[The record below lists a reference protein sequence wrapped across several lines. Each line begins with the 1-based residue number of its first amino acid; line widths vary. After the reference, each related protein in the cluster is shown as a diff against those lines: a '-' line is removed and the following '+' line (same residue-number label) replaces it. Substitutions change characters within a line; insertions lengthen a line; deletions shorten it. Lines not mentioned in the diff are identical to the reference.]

1 MPDAV
6 FFDLDGTLIDTAPD
20 FYTVL
25 NATLAEA
32 GRDPVSFNAVREQ
45 VSNGARAMIGLGFGL
60 QPGDPHFD
68 HWLNRF
74 LDRYVEHLTV
84 DTVLFPGMDTVLD
97 QLDQARVPWG
107 IVTNKPSRFT
117 VPLLAGLQLDQRV
130 GPVICPDH
138 VQRRKPDPE
147 GLLMAA
153 QQTGSDPQRCI
164 YVGDHDRDIAA
175 GRNAGMTTVAVL
187 FGYIDADEN
196 PADWHADHYV
206 ESASDLLPLL
216 GLREA
221 L

>member
-20 FYTVL
+20 FHTVI

-32 GRDPVSFNAVREQ
+32 DRAPVSYAAVREQ

-60 QPGDPHFD
+60 QPGDDGFD
-68 HWLNRF
+68 FWLNRF
-74 LDRYVEHLTV
+74 LDRYAEHLAV
-84 DTVLFPGMDTVLD
+84 DTVLFPDMDRVLAK
-97 QLDQARVPWG
+97 LEGAGIPWG

-117 VPLLAGLQLDQRV
+117 FPVLEGLGLSTRV

-138 VQRRKPDPE
+138 VQQRKPDPE

-153 QQTGSDPQRCI
+153 RQASANPAQCI

-175 GRNAGMTTVAVL
+175 GRNAGMTTIAVL
-187 FGYIDADEN
+187 FGYIDASEDPIN
-196 PADWHADHYV
+196 WRADHYV
-206 ESASDLLPLL
+206 DSANQLLPLL
-216 GLREA
+216 GLTD

>member
-1 MPDAV
+1 MTDAV

-20 FYTVL
+20 FYTVI

-32 GRDPVSFNAVREQ
+32 GRAAVSYNAVREQ

-60 QPGDPHFD
+60 QPGDDGFD

-74 LDRYVEHLTV
+74 LDRYAEHLAV
-84 DTVLFPGMDTVLD
+84 DTVLFPGMDQVLD
-97 QLDQARVPWG
+97 ALDNAGTPWG

-117 VPLLAGLQLDQRV
+117 FPVLEGLGLSQRV

-138 VQRRKPDPE
+138 VSQRKPDPE

-153 QQTGSDPQRCI
+153 REVDAEPARCL

-175 GRNAGMTTVAVL
+175 GRNAGMTTIAVL
-187 FGYIDADEN
+187 FGYIDASEN
-196 PADWHADHYV
+196 PADWRADHYV
-206 ESASDLLPLL
+206 EHASELLPLL
-216 GLREA
+216 GLA
-221 L
+221 